1 MKEYYTRNSIY
12 PHERDQNSLMGIKS
26 PLTKRLPRPYQ
37 PKESTANCL
46 LDCCSSDR
54 MILKGGTAID
64 QILKKALKERELS
77 QKEFA
82 ELIHVTP
89 QAVSKWLN
97 GESRPS
103 QDNVILIFETLG
115 IDLTKEMVL
124 QNSRCRKKGM
134 EMTELQE
141 LDSFEKAKKE
151 SAFILERVGIKH
163 KYSYPVY
170 VLLSW
175 LLPAVIGLTY
185 HQSLNSKDDDEIDS
199 GFIACNLKDYLDEEC
214 LHKKKGLYE
223 NHLEY
228 NFYLLGMDLFESFD
242 EYRLKD
248 HDYCSDA
255 MASWSR
261 FSDALIKSP
270 TSPIYCELRVAIS
283 EIVDLLEGA

>member
-1 MKEYYTRNSIY
+1 M
-12 PHERDQNSLMGIKS
+12 
-26 PLTKRLPRPYQ
+26 
-37 PKESTANCL
+37 
-46 LDCCSSDR
+46 
-54 MILKGGTAID
+54 D

-151 SAFILERVGIKH
+151 SAFILERVGIKGITDLIH
-163 KYSYPVY
+163 PM
-170 VLLSW
+170 
-175 LLPAVIGLTY
+175 
-185 HQSLNSKDDDEIDS
+185 
-199 GFIACNLKDYLDEEC
+199 
-214 LHKKKGLYE
+214 KGAADMVE
-223 NHLEY
+223 
-228 NFYLLGMDLFESFD
+228 
-242 EYRLKD
+242 
-248 HDYCSDA
+248 
-255 MASWSR
+255 
-261 FSDALIKSP
+261 
-270 TSPIYCELRVAIS
+270 
-283 EIVDLLEGA
+283 

>member
-1 MKEYYTRNSIY
+1 
-12 PHERDQNSLMGIKS
+12 
-26 PLTKRLPRPYQ
+26 
-37 PKESTANCL
+37 
-46 LDCCSSDR
+46 
-54 MILKGGTAID
+54 MILKGGTAMD

-214 LHKKKGLYE
+214 LHKKKGLYA

>member
-1 MKEYYTRNSIY
+1 M
-12 PHERDQNSLMGIKS
+12 
-26 PLTKRLPRPYQ
+26 
-37 PKESTANCL
+37 
-46 LDCCSSDR
+46 
-54 MILKGGTAID
+54 D
-64 QILKKALKERELS
+64 QILKKALKRKGLS
-77 QKEFA
+77 QKELA
-82 ELIHVTP
+82 ERIHVTP

-103 QDNVILIFETLG
+103 QDNVTLIYETLG
-115 IDLTKEMVL
+115 IDLTKEMAL
-124 QNSRCRKKGM
+124 ENSRCRKKGM

-141 LDSFEKAKKE
+141 IDSFEKAKKE
-151 SAFILERVGIKH
+151 SALILENAGIKH

-170 VLLSW
+170 VLLCW

-185 HQSLNSKDDDEIDS
+185 HQSLNVRDEDEIDYDN
-199 GFIACNLKDYLDEEC
+199 IACNLKDYFDAEFLQPR
-214 LHKKKGLYE
+214 KGLYE

-261 FSDALIKSP
+261 FSDAFIKSP
-270 TSPIYCELRVAIS
+270 ASPIYCELRVAIS
-283 EIVDLLEGA
+283 EIVDMLEGAYIDPTASED